1 LGGAQPPAA
10 PGVAPD
16 ARAVQGQWDIVSF
29 EGYRPK
35 QRMSGTARAA
45 YIDFGRRGVSLR
57 IECNY
62 SGRDGTVRDGRFIAV
77 PRQETA
83 STAMGCGPEREA
95 REARL
100 FDFFQRSPR
109 IERSGPDSLRLT
121 ADGRELLLERPARR
135 RLAFVPT
142 QAELQGRWRLLGLTR
157 YEPGGGYSGIG
168 LSETPGRLVIEGD
181 RLFHSRCPQQGLR
194 FRYDEGG
201 RLRNLDGLSSGREM
215 GQCAALPG
223 RSDTPSLPAPSDALR
238 LLQAEPAL
246 ERSGN
251 DLLLST
257 ERYGLL
263 ITRAPCRSQSQSAD
277 HKTVTVEDCASPE

>member
-1 LGGAQPPAA
+1 
-10 PGVAPD
+10 
-16 ARAVQGQWDIVSF
+16 
-29 EGYRPK
+29 
-35 QRMSGTARAA
+35 MSGTTRAA
-45 YIDFGRRGVSLR
+45 YADFGRGGVALR

-62 SGRDGTVRDGRFIAV
+62 SGREGTVRDGRFIAV

-95 REARL
+95 REGRL
-100 FDFFQRSPR
+100 FDFFQRNPL
-109 IERSGPDSLRLT
+109 IERTGDDGLRLT

-142 QAELQGRWRLLGLTR
+142 QAELQGRWRLLELTR

-181 RLFHSRCPQQGLR
+181 RLFHSRCPQHALR
-194 FRYDEGG
+194 FRYDESG
-201 RLRNLDGLSSGREM
+201 RLRNAGGPSSRREM
-215 GQCAALPG
+215 GDCAALPARRDG
-223 RSDTPSLPAPSDALR
+223 PALPTPADALR
-238 LLQAEPAL
+238 LLQDEPAV
-246 ERSGN
+246 ERSGD

-277 HKTVTVEDCASPE
+277 HKTITVEDCASPE